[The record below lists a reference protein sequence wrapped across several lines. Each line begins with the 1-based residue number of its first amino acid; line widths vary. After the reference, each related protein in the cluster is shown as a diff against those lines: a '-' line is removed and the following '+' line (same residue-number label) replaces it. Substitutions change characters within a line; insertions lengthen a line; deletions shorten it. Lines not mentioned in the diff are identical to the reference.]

1 MNEPAERRNG
11 KILELI
17 YDNPAGLFDYK
28 ISELLKW
35 DIQAVRAVCGILKK
49 RGNITVKE
57 VERNN
62 AVNWYILSNDK
73 QEYDN
78 PNLELRTATD
88 RLGKAISDFLYV
100 ILREKS

>member
-11 KILELI
+11 KILDLI
-17 YDNPAGLFDYK
+17 DKNPAGLFDYR
-28 ISELLKW
+28 ISELLQW

-57 VERNN
+57 VEKDKT
-62 AVNWYILSNDK
+62 VNWYILSNDK

-78 PNLELRTATD
+78 TNLELRTATD